1 MSKTTA
7 EKIML
12 GCGVV
17 SVGGYPL
24 GLTRGGSVF
33 AVEREYREIAADC
46 DRGPVK
52 GRIVIDTERAKLT
65 VNALEPFAMDEIA
78 RYWPGLS
85 VDTEGATYDE
95 VTGNLTIAAGDY
107 NDVTFVGQTKDGKAV
122 TIELDDSINLE
133 NLEWTL
139 EEKAE
144 VVPSLGFTATYDETT
159 RTTPPWRVKFAKTA
173 AYAVVLTIT
182 SNGSAPVTGADV
194 TLYGQTVTTA
204 ADGIATFASIPS
216 GSNYPFTVV
225 KGGYETYFG
234 AVDVADAVADT
245 ITLTAIT

>member
-78 RYWPGLS
+78 RYWPGLTVTTS
-85 VDTEGATYDE
+85 GATYDE

-139 EEKAE
+139 EEKNE
-144 VVPSLGFTATYDETT
+144 VVPSLGFTATYDETA
-159 RTTPPWRVKFAKTA
+159 RTTPPWRVKFAKA
-173 AYAVVLTIT
+173 ASHT
-182 SNGSAPVTGADV
+182 VTFTVSDSGGVYEGADV
-194 TLYGQTVTTA
+194 TLYGRTVTTNASGVA
-204 ADGIATFASIPS
+204 AFTNIPEDTNLPFSI
-216 GSNYPFTVV
+216 VA
-225 KGGYETYFG
+225 GGYETYYG
-234 AVDVADAVADT
+234 AVTVDDDEAVAVT
-245 ITLTAIT
+245 ITAIA